1 MIIYESDKAT
11 FMKYV
16 EQGIIGDKVYEY
28 YSKKVGNI
36 KPSEI
41 LAWRNSLRNM
51 YSVLNTNAIPN
62 DAGIAIEYMLPYQ
75 YSRIDFIVS
84 GKDIRDAE
92 HVIIVELKQWTEAKA
107 VVEKHL
113 VETFVGGAFRELTH
127 PSYQAWSYAET
138 LKEYNK
144 TVQEDNIQLHPCSF
158 LHNYVVIGNDQLLDT
173 IAYPEISSAP
183 IFTKDDALELQQFI
197 LKYIQKSDENNI
209 IFRIDSGKLKPSK
222 SLQDSIAKMLE
233 GNREFIMLDSQ
244 KMIYENIMHA
254 VNHMKNENPSKTV
267 FIIKGGPGTGKSV
280 LAINLLADIIN
291 CDKSV
296 AYVTKNSAPR
306 NVYYEKLSGRFRK
319 NVVNA
324 LFKSS
329 GIFYD
334 SPNNAFDVLL
344 IDEAHRLNEKSGL
357 FSNKGENQIKE
368 IINASKIS
376 VFFIDED
383 QRVTSKDIGSI
394 DLIKHF
400 AKLFNAKIKTLEL
413 ESQFRCNGSDDYII
427 WLNNLLEIKTNGYD
441 IFNNRD
447 YDFKI
452 FDNLNEMC
460 EAIYEKN
467 KINNKSRIVAGYCW
481 EWLSKKDLNSYDIV
495 IPSENFKAQWNFNNT
510 STWAID
516 EDSINQIGCIH
527 TSQGLEFDYVGVII
541 GNDLRYKNDKV
552 ITDFSKRAKT
562 DKSLSGL
569 ITKCRNG
576 DFESLKKADIL
587 IRNTYKTL
595 MTRGMKGCYVYCT
608 DKELSNYIKMRI
620 HNSQTTYAEIT
631 ENYLLAAET
640 AEHEKLK

>member
-62 DAGIAIEYMLPYQ
+62 NAGIAIEYMLPYQ
-75 YSRIDFIVS
+75 YSRIDFIIS
-84 GKDIRDAE
+84 GKDIRDDE

-113 VETFVGGAFRELTH
+113 VETFVGGTFRELTH
-127 PSYQAWSYAET
+127 PSYQAWSYAEI

-158 LHNYVVIGNDQLLDT
+158 LHNYVVIGKDQLLDT

-244 KMIYENIMHA
+244 KIIYENIMHA
-254 VNHMKNENPSKTV
+254 VNHMKNETHSKTV

-306 NVYYEKLSGRFRK
+306 NVYYEKLNRKFRN

-329 GIFYD
+329 GIFYN

-400 AKLFNAKIKTLEL
+400 AKSFNAKIKTLEL

-441 IFNNRD
+441 IFNNCD

-467 KINNKSRIVAGYCW
+467 KINNKSRILAGYCW
-481 EWLSKKDLNSYDIV
+481 EWISKKDLNCYDIV

-541 GNDLRYKNDKV
+541 GNDLRYKNNKV

-620 HNSQTTYAEIT
+620 HNSKITYAEISK
-631 ENYLLAAET
+631 NYLLAAEQKQ
-640 AEHEKLK
+640 EYKY